1 MSLKSVARVENEN
14 REFEAKSLWDSFI
27 IFSPSK
33 RFQSWLDLYFT
44 TIILDNSVKKIL
56 EGRGDQRQGDDI
68 RVTWSTQC
76 EKSGRRNEQERNLR
90 DSCDVASVWPNG
102 LLALVTVTNRWS
114 SLGRPKRHYKEFSK
128 CWVWGP
134 CRILVGRYKH
144 VSGKQKRK
152 AESVYNC
159 KTQGDLYTFMNSP
172 NVSCAHFP
180 NEAYS

>member
-1 MSLKSVARVENEN
+1 MARVENEN

-76 EKSGRRNEQERNLR
+76 EKSGRRNEEERNLR